1 MAPASLTVR
10 QCLAH
15 AVNTPN
21 ERTTVTHADTNPS
34 TEVHIRVSHD
44 DDASRIAA
52 VLEAL
57 GYRVMR
63 ELDEGDAP
71 QRLAWAVTRLAQRH
85 KLTAREQDILA
96 LVLDGLGNEQVGRKL
111 EISRATVKWHM
122 HNLFAK
128 TNTGNRESLLR
139 LSLQLGSS
147 AGSVAS
153 AAAAT
158 PPAATAPAAPEADP
172 APKSMLAATP
182 AKPPASSISVSPRPV
197 VQRGEA
203 HWAAAED
210 TSSRFDQPR
219 VLSADAVPSKSWY

>member
-15 AVNTPN
+15 AVHTPN

-34 TEVHIRVSHD
+34 ATEVHIRVSHD

-139 LSLQLGSS
+139 LALQLGSS

-153 AAAAT
+153 AVAAT
-158 PPAATAPAAPEADP
+158 PPPTPEAAP

-197 VQRGEA
+197 VQHGEA